1 MLTSLISLLVASG
14 SGSDAKSFGQFIQI
28 FIGECDMNVIGKRV
42 VGNWGA
48 GIPENEGTIYGIRDG
63 HFAMVRWDDCEYAEP
78 DSIFGSKAEY
88 AISSIKEKGCT
99 SKNGSSIGV
108 FYC

>member
-1 MLTSLISLLVASG
+1 
-14 SGSDAKSFGQFIQI
+14 
-28 FIGECDMNVIGKRV
+28 MNVIGKRV
-42 VGNWGA
+42 VGSWGA
-48 GIPENEGTIYGIRDG
+48 GIPENKGTIYGGRDG
-63 HFAMVRWDDCEYAEP
+63 YCAMVRWDECEFAEP
-78 DSIFGSKAEY
+78 VSIFGSKAEY

>member
-1 MLTSLISLLVASG
+1 
-14 SGSDAKSFGQFIQI
+14 
-28 FIGECDMNVIGKRV
+28 MNVIGKRV

-48 GIPENEGTIYGIRDG
+48 GIAENEGTIYGIRDG

-78 DSIFGSKAEY
+78 DSIFGSKTEY

-99 SKNGSSIGV
+99 SKNGSSIGYFIANFFQLICPNTCNTTRDLV
-108 FYC
+108 L